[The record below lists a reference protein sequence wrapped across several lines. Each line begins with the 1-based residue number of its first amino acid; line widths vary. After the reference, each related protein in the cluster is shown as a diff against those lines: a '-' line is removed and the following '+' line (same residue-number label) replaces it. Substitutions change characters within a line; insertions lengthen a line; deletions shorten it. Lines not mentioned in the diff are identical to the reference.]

1 METVTSNVD
10 PAAAAP
16 VRSAK
21 PTRAVVAIGVLLA
34 LTLAFVAWS
43 LGGGAPPVAGVS
55 RTLPV
60 IAEVPE
66 FSLTERDGRT
76 VTRADLLGSVWV
88 ADFIFTRCAGPCPL
102 LSARM
107 RSLQL
112 ELEADAGVKL
122 VSIMLDPE
130 NDTPAALVHYAKRFQ
145 ADPDRW
151 WFLTG
156 DNEKEVHSL
165 VGRGFLQS
173 VVPETDATPLL
184 HSTYFVVVDRR
195 GRIRS
200 VHNGME
206 PESKPL
212 IVEDVRSLLAERRE
226 Q

>member
-1 METVTSNVD
+1 METITDSVD
-10 PAAAAP
+10 PAVATPA
-16 VRSAK
+16 SGAK
-21 PTRAVVAIGVLLA
+21 PTRVLVVIGVLVA
-34 LTLAFVAWS
+34 ITLVLVAWS
-43 LGGGAPPVAGVS
+43 LGGRSPMPVEAS
-55 RTLPV
+55 PILPI
-60 IAEVPE
+60 IAEAPD

-112 ELEADAGVKL
+112 ELKGDADVKL
-122 VSIMLDPE
+122 VSIMLDPK
-130 NDTPAALVHYAKRFQ
+130 NDTPPALVHYAKRFQ

-173 VVPETDATPLL
+173 VVPQTDSTPLL
-184 HSTYFVVVDRR
+184 HSTYFVIVDRN

-200 VHNGME
+200 VHNGSE

-212 IVEDVRSLLAERRE
+212 IVRDVRLLLAER
-226 Q
+226 QDS

>member
-21 PTRAVVAIGVLLA
+21 PTRVVVAIGVLLA
-34 LTLAFVAWS
+34 LMLAFVAWS
-43 LGGGAPPVAGVS
+43 LGGGTPPVAGAS

-60 IAEVPE
+60 IAEVPD

>member
-16 VRSAK
+16 VRSAR
-21 PTRAVVAIGVLLA
+21 PTRILVVVGVLLA
-34 LTLAFVAWS
+34 LTLVFVAWS
-43 LGGGAPPVAGVS
+43 LGGGAPPPGEVS

-165 VGRGFLQS
+165 VARGFLQS
-173 VVPETDATPLL
+173 VVPETEATPLL